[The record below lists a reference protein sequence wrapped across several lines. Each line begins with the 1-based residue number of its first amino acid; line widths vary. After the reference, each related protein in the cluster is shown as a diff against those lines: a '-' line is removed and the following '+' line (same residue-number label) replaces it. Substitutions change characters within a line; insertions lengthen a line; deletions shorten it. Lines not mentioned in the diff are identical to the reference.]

1 MSERKTNRC
10 RPWAVAM
17 ATVLAATGIGGCQWA
32 SGLWGPDLGPE
43 TRLTEPEKSGA
54 TFSFP
59 YYTDIAAR
67 GNTVAAVYMVA
78 NGRMNRHVV
87 VRRSSD
93 GGSTWGAPAVL
104 DEPGYG
110 DTISVSPDLV
120 PFADGSLLAVWQARR
135 NAVGEK
141 FMLSRKSADFGGS
154 FGETRILNSVHQSF
168 PGSVASRPDGA
179 VLAAYSDERNI
190 ERDIFANHSSDG
202 GATWQAADVMIAP
215 SGKTESVGPA
225 AAIGQGGEAWVAWEE
240 KKRGDASISVV
251 HSTDGGATWS
261 APVRIDDSKAKAS
274 PIWPALVESNGRLT
288 ATWTSGIVGETSRSW
303 LWMSSSTDAGKTW
316 SAPKAIYEGAALAI
330 SQMIAVGPRVFLVW
344 HGGASDETGIYFNS
358 SDDGGATWT
367 RPFDSPARL
376 DDSRPAILAVRPRIA
391 VDGDR
396 IAVAWQEGD
405 REIVARLSADG
416 GKTWPGDKAI
426 RVAGVEKGNL
436 RLPQVAVSDQ
446 GAWVLWERW
455 ADMTGLRKTLADADL
470 PTPIDI
476 MVRKVPFPK

>member
-1 MSERKTNRC
+1 MNERMIDRW
-10 RPWAVAM
+10 RPRVVTWLAVVWAAGMV
-17 ATVLAATGIGGCQWA
+17 GCHWGG
-32 SGLWGPDLGPE
+32 GPDLGPE

-59 YYTDIAAR
+59 YYTDVVAR

-87 VRRSSD
+87 VRRSTD
-93 GGSTWGAPAVL
+93 GGRTWGAPFVL
-104 DEPGYG
+104 DEPGFG

-120 PFADGSLLAVWQARR
+120 TFADGSLLAVWQARR

-141 FMLSRKSADFGGS
+141 FILSRKSSDFGAT
-154 FGETRILNSVHQSF
+154 FGETRTLNAVHQSF

-179 VLAAYSDERNI
+179 VLVAYSDERNI
-190 ERDIFANHSSDG
+190 ERDIFANHSTDG
-202 GATWQAADVMIAP
+202 GATWPTADVIVAP
-215 SGKTESVGPA
+215 SNKSESVGPTA
-225 AAIGQGGEAWVAWEE
+225 ALGEGGEAWVAWEE
-240 KKRGDASISVV
+240 KRRGDAALSVA
-251 HSTDGGATWS
+251 HSSDGGATWS
-261 APVRIDDSKAKAS
+261 SPVRIDDPNAKAS
-274 PIWPALVESNGRLT
+274 PIWPSLVESGGRLT

-303 LWMSSSTDAGKTW
+303 LWMVSSTDGGKTW
-316 SAPKAIYEGAALAI
+316 SAPKAVYEGAALAI
-330 SQMIAVGPRVFLVW
+330 SQMLAVGPRLFLVW

-358 SDDGGATWT
+358 SEDGGATWT

-391 VDGDR
+391 VDGNR
-396 IAVAWQEGD
+396 LAVAWQEGD

-416 GKTWPGDKAI
+416 GKTWLGEKAI
-426 RVAGVEKGNL
+426 RVAEVEKGNL

-476 MVRKVPFPK
+476 VVRKVPFPQ